1 MVTQKLKSILIDVEK
16 GIYEVNGKSIASGCS
31 ELTLE
36 FKKGEWSLAL
46 TEDSIYST
54 SESVIKE

>member
-1 MVTQKLKSILIDVEK
+1 METQKLKSVIIDVEK

-36 FKKGEWSLAL
+36 FKEGKWSLAL

-54 SESVIKE
+54 S